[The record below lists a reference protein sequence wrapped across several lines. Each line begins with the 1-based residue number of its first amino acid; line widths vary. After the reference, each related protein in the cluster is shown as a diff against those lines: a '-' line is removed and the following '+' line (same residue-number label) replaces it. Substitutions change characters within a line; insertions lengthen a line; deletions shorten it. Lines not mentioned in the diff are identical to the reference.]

1 MGKPEKSK
9 YIDFQNSICY
19 NQLEQKMRVGVK
31 IFQEVRMIIRR
42 DRYLNKLISK
52 KENGL
57 VKVITGIRRC
67 GKSFLLFYLYHE
79 YLNSIGVA
87 DDNII
92 ELALDEAIH
101 ARYRNP
107 LELDSFIREQVA
119 GKSGKCYVFI
129 DEIQKV
135 VEIQNPYID
144 DETAKIGFVDVLLG
158 LMKIKNVD
166 LYVTGSNSRML
177 SSDILTEFKDRG
189 DEIRINPLTYS
200 EFYSAFD
207 GEKRY
212 AWREYYTYGGMPLVL
227 SKKTHEEKS
236 KYLKDLFA
244 KTYITDVLEHN
255 RILNEQTVLEDLLNI
270 VSSSVGSLTNPTKLS
285 NTFQSVKQLSIN
297 PNTISKYL
305 DFFIDAFIMQK
316 AFRYDIKGKKYID
329 TPLKYYFTDVGLRNA
344 RLNFRQQEEN
354 HIMENIIFNE
364 LTAREY
370 DVDIGVVEYNCQDA
384 AGKKIRTQLEVDFI
398 ANKGSKRYYIQSAL
412 SIDSERKKA
421 QEISSLIKISDSF
434 KKIVVV
440 KDDIIPGYDDN
451 GILYMGIEQFLLEEN
466 AIDI

>member
-1 MGKPEKSK
+1 
-9 YIDFQNSICY
+9 
-19 NQLEQKMRVGVK
+19 
-31 IFQEVRMIIRR
+31 MIIKR
-42 DRYLNKLISK
+42 DRYLSKLIAK

-57 VKVITGIRRC
+57 IKVITGIRRC
-67 GKSFLLFYLYHE
+67 GKSFLLFELYHA
-79 YLNSIGVA
+79 YLNSAGVP
-87 DDNII
+87 DENII
-92 ELALDEAIH
+92 ELALDEAVN

-107 LELDSFIREQVA
+107 LELDQYIRQQVA
-119 GKSGKCYVFI
+119 NKSRQYYVFI

-135 VEIQNPYID
+135 SEIQNPYVD
-144 DETAKIGFVDVLLG
+144 NVDAKIGFVDVLLG

-166 LYVTGSNSRML
+166 LYVTGSNSHML

-189 DEIRINPLTYS
+189 DEIRVNPLTYS
-200 EFYSAFD
+200 EFYAAYA

-236 KYLKDLFA
+236 KYLKDLFT
-244 KTYITDVLEHN
+244 KTYLSDVVEHNHILNDVL
-255 RILNEQTVLEDLLNI
+255 VLEDLLNI

-285 NTFQSVKQLSIN
+285 NTFRSVKQMSISSA
-297 PNTISKYL
+297 TIAKYL
-305 DFFIDAFIMQK
+305 DYFIDAFIMYK
-316 AFRYDIKGKKYID
+316 AFRYDIKGKRYIE

-364 LTAREY
+364 LMAREF
-370 DVDIGVVEYNCQDA
+370 DVDVGVVEYNHTDEK
-384 AGKKIRTQLEVDFI
+384 GKKVRIQFEIDFV

-412 SIDSERKKA
+412 SVADEEKRK
-421 QEISSLIKISDSF
+421 QETNSLLRVSDSF

-440 KDDIIPGYDDN
+440 KDDIIPWYDEQ
-451 GILYMGIEQFLLEEN
+451 GILYLGIEQFLLEEQ